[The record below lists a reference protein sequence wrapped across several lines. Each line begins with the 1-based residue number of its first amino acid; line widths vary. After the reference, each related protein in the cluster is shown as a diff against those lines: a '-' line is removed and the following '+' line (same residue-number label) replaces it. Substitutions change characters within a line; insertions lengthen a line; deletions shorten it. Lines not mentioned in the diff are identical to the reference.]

1 MHRQHK
7 MDASFRKGTDCRESL
22 AVALAAMNEKCAD
35 RFGVYMPG
43 FVSRLTIAIVCA
55 LATAMFGCSVS
66 GGSQNQSLFLAP
78 HQSYSSVPPGS
89 RVEVA
94 SWYGPGLA
102 GHSTSSG
109 ETYNPN
115 ELTAA
120 SRTLP
125 IGSRV
130 RVTNPD
136 NGRSVVVR
144 INDRGPFV
152 RGRSLDL
159 SHRAAR
165 EIGLTG
171 KGVGRVHVRA
181 AGATTHDASIYA
193 RTPGRSA
200 PISSASSDARPGYIR
215 SITYHQRTHRTS
227 RRRRVSNPIGA
238 WLASAWPF

>member
-1 MHRQHK
+1 M
-7 MDASFRKGTDCRESL
+7 STTFRKRYGAVGKRL
-22 AVALAAMNEKCAD
+22 APAWAAVNEKWAD
-35 RFGVYMPG
+35 CFGVYVPG
-43 FVSRLTIAIVCA
+43 FVSRLTIAMVFA
-55 LATAMFGCSVS
+55 LAAAMFGCSS
-66 GGSQNQSLFLAP
+66 QGGPQTRSFSPAL
-78 HQSYSSVPPGS
+78 HQSHSSVPPGS

-102 GHSTSSG
+102 GHTTSTG
-109 ETYNPN
+109 ETFNPN

-120 SRTLP
+120 SKTLP

-152 RGRSLDL
+152 RRRSLDL

-165 EIGLTG
+165 EIGLAA
-171 KGVGRVHVRA
+171 KGVGRVRVSV
-181 AGATTHDASIYA
+181 AGATSHDAPIYA
-193 RTPGRSA
+193 TTRGRST
-200 PISSASSDARPGYIR
+200 PISPASNDPRPVYIR
-215 SITYHQRTHRTS
+215 SITYHQRTHRAS
-227 RRRRVSNPIGA
+227 RRRRISHKIGA

>member
-1 MHRQHK
+1 
-7 MDASFRKGTDCRESL
+7 
-22 AVALAAMNEKCAD
+22 
-35 RFGVYMPG
+35 
-43 FVSRLTIAIVCA
+43 
-55 LATAMFGCSVS
+55 MFGCSAQGEPQIPS
-66 GGSQNQSLFLAP
+66 SSLAL

-94 SWYGPGLA
+94 SWYGPGFA
-102 GHSTSSG
+102 GHTTSTG
-109 ETYNPN
+109 ETFNPN
-115 ELTAA
+115 EMTAA
-120 SRTLP
+120 SKTLP

-165 EIGLTG
+165 EIGLTA
-171 KGVGRVHVRA
+171 KGVGRVHVSA
-181 AGATTHDASIYA
+181 AGPTSHEAATYA
-193 RTPGRSA
+193 PTRGPSA
-200 PISSASSDARPGYIR
+200 EMDSASSDARPVYIR
-215 SITYHQRTHRTS
+215 NTRYHQRIHRAS

-238 WLASAWPF
+238 WLARAWPF

>member
-1 MHRQHK
+1 MR
-7 MDASFRKGTDCRESL
+7 AAFSKGAGCRER
-22 AVALAAMNEKCAD
+22 LAAVFTAVSGEWAE
-35 RFGVYMPG
+35 RFGACVRCFGP
-43 FVSRLTIAIVCA
+43 RLAIAILFVVA
-55 LATAMFGCSVS
+55 NAIFGCSAQHARQYQYS
-66 GGSQNQSLFLAP
+66 SPGTYR
-78 HQSYSSVPPGS
+78 SYSPVPPGS

-94 SWYGPGLA
+94 SWYGPGFA
-102 GHSTSSG
+102 GHSTSTG
-109 ETYNPN
+109 ETFNPN

-120 SRTLP
+120 SKTLP

-130 RVTNPD
+130 RVINPD

-165 EIGLTG
+165 EIGLTA
-171 KGVGRVHVRA
+171 KGVGRVQVSA
-181 AGATTHDASIYA
+181 AGATSYDAPAYQPLRPRPAQVSYA
-193 RTPGRSA
+193 SNEA
-200 PISSASSDARPGYIR
+200 PPVYIR
-215 SITYHQRTHRTS
+215 NTTYYRRTRQSS